1 MLHGTVTEDRR
12 WCCKPALLFQKR
24 CHCFQSPGPW
34 RRIKMASILRRAPLH
49 AGRLPGAAKTVF
61 SSPSLAGFSLLSW
74 KISKPSAVDKTTMV
88 RHQVTG
94 RRLSST
100 GHHRPSQAEKM
111 GTEAAFFILWEIL
124 GDELDFYLETF
135 LCSAFGWKHWGQM
148 ESFCVSTDSS
158 AKACLFSHFN

>member
-24 CHCFQSPGPW
+24 RHRFQSPGPW
-34 RRIKMASILRRAPLH
+34 RRIKMASILRRVPLH

-74 KISKPSAVDKTTMV
+74 KISKPSAVDKTTMA

-111 GTEAAFFILWEIL
+111 GTEAEVCEFLAAFFILWEIL
-124 GDELDFYLETF
+124 WDDLGFYLETF
-135 LCSAFGWKHWGQM
+135 LCSAM
-148 ESFCVSTDSS
+148 NELPPPLLS
-158 AKACLFSHFN
+158 ARG